1 MPDPGKMCVGWR
13 TFWSE
18 TSDYSTVSAQRFFTW
33 ENYWYILGRRWARA
47 RGNSYPV
54 RCFLICQDFS
64 LTSDLLPASAP
75 PLPPTL
81 NSARTIRSSQ
91 FSANELLSFST
102 PGEGEARVAG
112 TEGKKPRLSQ
122 FWGGEGK
129 PREERWGKGLGYF
142 GREGFSC
149 LLREGSTV

>member
-1 MPDPGKMCVGWR
+1 MPDPGRMCVGWR

-18 TSDYSTVSAQRFFTW
+18 TSDYSTLSAQRFFTW
-33 ENYWYILGRRWARA
+33 ENYWYILGRRWSRA
-47 RGNSYPV
+47 RGNSYPAW
-54 RCFLICQDFS
+54 CFLTCQNFS
-64 LTSDLLPASAP
+64 LTSDLLSASAP
-75 PLPPTL
+75 PLPPTF
-81 NSARTIRSSQ
+81 SARTICSSQ

-112 TEGKKPRLSQ
+112 TEGEKAEAEPVL
-122 FWGGEGK
+122 WGEGK

-149 LLREGSTV
+149 PLREGSTV